1 MEHQTKKT
9 FLIFS
14 VLAVALVTV
23 LIVIGFHLF
32 PTQKTDEKPDE
43 GKMLPML
50 GSISV
55 RENNSFPLSFYFLT
69 NNGSNFEF
77 LNPAQD
83 LQISTD
89 AKNIRIEKYEI
100 QKSAGENPYVYS
112 IQTSCLIEG
121 TDPVELKKLMIQT
134 ETNEYTFDIG
144 NIKLHP
150 YPDSGVLNPDDMK
163 IMSNRGA
170 SHNAGIG
177 DYDAEYIN
185 EGIHPAVVKQI
196 RMDPDFEAFHP
207 QVYLNDQLIP
217 DPQNVNISIPP
228 KGTLNL
234 FIQFDKT
241 ESPYDVFCF
250 APAILLE
257 SSTELHPSY
266 AVSGT
271 LVGHKEIQS
280 LYDKYFKG

>member
-1 MEHQTKKT
+1 
-9 FLIFS
+9 
-14 VLAVALVTV
+14 
-23 LIVIGFHLF
+23 
-32 PTQKTDEKPDE
+32 
-43 GKMLPML
+43 MLPIL

-55 RENNSFPLSFYFLT
+55 REDNSFPLSFHFLT

-112 IQTSCLIEG
+112 IQTSCLVEG
-121 TDPVELKKLMIQT
+121 TDPVELKKLIIQT

-150 YPDSGVLNPDDMK
+150 YPDNGSLDPDNMK

-177 DYDAEYIN
+177 NYDAEYSN
-185 EGIHPAVVKQI
+185 EGTESVVIKQI
-196 RMDPDFEAFHP
+196 GIDPDFETFHP
-207 QVYLNDQLIP
+207 QVYLNGQLIP

-234 FIQFDKT
+234 FIQFEKT
-241 ESPYDVFCF
+241 QSPYDVFYF
-250 APAILLE
+250 APTILLA
-257 SSTELHPSY
+257 SSTELRPSY
-266 AVSGT
+266 AVSGI
-271 LVGHKEIQS
+271 LMDRKEIQN
-280 LYDKYFKG
+280 LYDKYLKD